1 MKSQVEVLGKH
12 VQAAKITD
20 AVMAYLE
27 DHNMLDIDAD
37 LISEIRAGLS
47 TIINDNILDG
57 E

>member
-1 MKSQVEVLGKH
+1 MKTQVESLEKH
-12 VQAAKITD
+12 VQAAKLTD

-47 TIINDNILDG
+47 TIINDNIL
-57 E
+57 